1 MYPDWLEERF
11 GDEIPDWAEKRW
23 GDEKDDED

>member
-1 MYPDWLEERF
+1 MYSDWVEERF

-23 GDEKDDED
+23 GDKKDDED